1 MATEGG
7 KTSEP
12 ENNNKKPKTS
22 GSQDSQPSPLALLA
36 ATCSKI
42 GTPGENQATGQQQ
55 IIIDPSQGLVQLQN
69 QPQQLELVT
78 TQLAG
83 NAWQLVA
90 STPPA
95 SKENNVSQPA
105 SSSSSSSSSNNGSAS
120 PTKTKSGNSSTPGQ
134 FQVIQVQNPSGSVQ
148 YQVIPQL
155 QTVEGQQI
163 QINPTSSS
171 SLQDLQGQIQ
181 LISAGNNQAIL
192 TAANRTASGNILAQN
207 LANQTVPVQ
216 IRPGVSIPLQLQTLP
231 GTQAQVVTTLPINI
245 GGVTLALPVINNVA
259 AGGGTGQ
266 VGQPAT
272 TTDSGTS
279 NGSQLVSTPTTTT
292 ASASTM
298 PESPSS
304 TTCTTTASTSL
315 TSSDTLVSSADT
327 GQYASTSA
335 SNSERTIEESQTPAA
350 TESEA
355 QSSSQLQSNG
365 LQNTQ
370 DQSNSLQQVQIVGQ
384 PILQQIQIQ
393 QPQQQIIQ
401 AIPPQ
406 SFQLQSGQTIQT
418 IQQQPLQNVQLQA
431 VNPTQV
437 LIRAPT
443 LTPSGQISW
452 QTVQVQNIQ
461 SLSNLQVQNAGLSQ
475 QLTITPV
482 SSSGGT
488 TLAQIAPVA
497 VAGAPITLNTAQ
509 LASVPNLQTVSV
521 ANLGAAGVQVQGV
534 PVTITSVAGQQQGQ
548 DGVKVQQATIA
559 PVTVAVGG
567 IANATIG
574 AVSPDQL
581 TQVHLQQGQQ
591 ASDQEVQPGK
601 RLRRVACSCPNCREG
616 EGRGSNE
623 PGKKKQHICHIEGC
637 GKVYG
642 KTSHLRAHLRWHTG
656 ERPFVCNWMF
666 CGKRFTRS
674 DELQRHRR
682 THTVDIIFVLLPFK
696 DRSYHECKVLKEKE
710 NFNEILQI
718 QFLKKNLKQTYKE
731 EGKISDMD
739 KLEPIDFLLVKRD
752 LNAQNVPKGLCGVT
766 ISLNMSKRTRIR
778 KVVGQLLPLLPRE
791 NWTHLLQRCLAPQEL
806 SQLQPFLKIPTQQLL
821 MFQPTWK
828 NSEKLPI
835 TETSSAALKFTRTF
849 ENLEVGWSSGL
860 QSRKS
865 CFHSWLL

>member
-1 MATEGG
+1 MSDQKKEEEDEVPPTAAVAGAAAGAAMAPEAG

-12 ENNNKKPKTS
+12 ENNNKKAKAA

-42 GTPGENQATGQQQ
+42 GTPGENQASGQQQ

-83 NAWQLVA
+83 NAWQLVTA
-90 STPPA
+90 TPPS
-95 SKENNVSQPA
+95 SKENNVSQAASSSA
-105 SSSSSSSSSNNGSAS
+105 SSSSSTNEGSS
-120 PTKTKSGNSSTPGQ
+120 PTKAKPGQPSASGQ
-134 FQVIQVQNPSGSVQ
+134 FQVIQVQNPGGNVQ

-155 QTVEGQQI
+155 QAVEGQQI
-163 QINPTSSS
+163 QINPGGAA

-181 LISAGNNQAIL
+181 LIPAGNNQAIL

-216 IRPGVSIPLQLQTLP
+216 IRPGVSIPLQLQTIP

-259 AGGGTGQ
+259 AGGGPGQ
-266 VGQPAT
+266 IGQSAA
-272 TTDSGTS
+272 DGGTS
-279 NGSQLVSTPTTTT
+279 NGNQLVSTPTPTPPTTT
-292 ASASTM
+292 ASASSAM

-304 TTCTTTASTSL
+304 SSTTCTSTASTTL
-315 TSSDTLVSSADT
+315 TSSDPLVSSVDA
-327 GQYASTSA
+327 GQYVSA
-335 SNSERTIEESQTPAA
+335 SAAAGASERALEESQTPAPEA
-350 TESEA
+350 EA
-355 QSSSQLQSNG
+355 QNSGQLQPNG
-365 LQNTQ
+365 LQNAPQ
-370 DQSNSLQQVQIVGQ
+370 QEQASSLQQVQIVGQ

-406 SFQLQSGQTIQT
+406 SFQLQSGQTLQT

-431 VNPTQV
+431 VSPTQV

-461 SLSNLQVQNAGLSQ
+461 SLPNLQVQNAGLPQ

-488 TLAQIAPVA
+488 ALAQIAPVA

-567 IANATIG
+567 LANATLG
-574 AVSPDQL
+574 AVSPDQI
-581 TQVHLQQGQQ
+581 TQLQQAQQ
-591 ASDQEVQPGK
+591 TSDQEVQPGK

-616 EGRGSNE
+616 EGRGTNE

-656 ERPFVCNWMF
+656 ERPFVCNWIF

-682 THTVDIIFVLLPFK
+682 THTGEKRF
-696 DRSYHECKVLKEKE
+696 ECPE
-710 NFNEILQI
+710 
-718 QFLKKNLKQTYKE
+718 
-731 EGKISDMD
+731 
-739 KLEPIDFLLVKRD
+739 
-752 LNAQNVPKGLCGVT
+752 C
-766 ISLNMSKRTRIR
+766 SKRFMRSDHLSKHVKTHQNKKGGGTALAIVTSGELDASVTEVLGSPRI
-778 KVVGQLLPLLPRE
+778 VTV
-791 NWTHLLQRCLAPQEL
+791 ASI
-806 SQLQPFLKIPTQQLL
+806 SQDSNPATPNVSTNMEEF
-821 MFQPTWK
+821 
-828 NSEKLPI
+828 
-835 TETSSAALKFTRTF
+835 
-849 ENLEVGWSSGL
+849 
-860 QSRKS
+860 
-865 CFHSWLL
+865 

>member
-83 NAWQLVA
+83 NTWQLVA

-120 PTKTKSGNSSTPGQ
+120 PTKTKSGNSSTPSQ

-245 GGVTLALPVINNVA
+245 GGVTLALPVINNVT
-259 AGGGTGQ
+259 AGGGSGQ

-304 TTCTTTASTSL
+304 STTCTTTASTSL

-335 SNSERTIEESQTPAA
+335 SSSERTIEESQTPAA

-365 LQNTQ
+365 IQNTQ

-534 PVTITSVAGQQQGQ
+534 PVTITSVAEAVMNQEKRNSISVILKDVEKFMAKHLTYEHIFAGILEKDLLYAIGCFVARDSQGVMSFR
-548 DGVKVQQATIA
+548 D
-559 PVTVAVGG
+559 
-567 IANATIG
+567 
-574 AVSPDQL
+574 
-581 TQVHLQQGQQ
+581 
-591 ASDQEVQPGK
+591 
-601 RLRRVACSCPNCREG
+601 
-616 EGRGSNE
+616 
-623 PGKKKQHICHIEGC
+623 IE
-637 GKVYG
+637 
-642 KTSHLRAHLRWHTG
+642 
-656 ERPFVCNWMF
+656 
-666 CGKRFTRS
+666 
-674 DELQRHRR
+674 
-682 THTVDIIFVLLPFK
+682 
-696 DRSYHECKVLKEKE
+696 
-710 NFNEILQI
+710 
-718 QFLKKNLKQTYKE
+718 
-731 EGKISDMD
+731 
-739 KLEPIDFLLVKRD
+739 EPIQVKRD
-752 LNAQNVPKGLCGVT
+752 LNAQNVPKGLCGVI
-766 ISLNMSKRTRIR
+766 ISPNMSKRTRIR

-806 SQLQPFLKIPTQQLL
+806 SQLQPFLKIQTQQLP

-828 NSEKLPI
+828 NSEKLFI
-835 TETSSAALKFTRTF
+835 TETSSAALKFTH
-849 ENLEVGWSSGL
+849 L
-860 QSRKS
+860 
-865 CFHSWLL
+865 

>member
-1 MATEGG
+1 MELNPGPVVEVAQSPAHLTTTGSPADQKKEETMPTEGE
-7 KTSEP
+7 KSP
-12 ENNNKKPKTS
+12 EAENNNNNNKKGKTG

-42 GTPGENQATGQQQ
+42 GTPGENQGTGQQQ
-55 IIIDPSQGLVQLQN
+55 IIIDPNQGLVQLQN

-90 STPPA
+90 ATPSA
-95 SKENNVSQPA
+95 SKENNVPQQGSSVA
-105 SSSSSSSSSNNGSAS
+105 SSAASPSSSNNGSTS
-120 PTKTKSGNSSTPGQ
+120 PTKTKSSNSSTTTPGQ

-148 YQVIPQL
+148 YQVIPQI
-155 QTVEGQQI
+155 QTTEG
-163 QINPTSSS
+163 QINPSSATG
-171 SLQDLQGQIQ
+171 LQDIQGQIQ
-181 LISAGNNQAIL
+181 LIPAGNNQAIL
-192 TAANRTASGNILAQN
+192 TTANRTASGNVIAQN

-216 IRPGVSIPLQLQTLP
+216 IRPGVSIPLQLQTIP

-259 AGGGTGQ
+259 TGGSSGQ
-266 VGQPAT
+266 VGQST
-272 TTDSGTS
+272 ESGVS
-279 NGSQLVSTPTTTT
+279 NGNQLASTPVTS
-292 ASASTM
+292 ASGSTM

-304 TTCTTTASTSL
+304 SSTATTTASTSL
-315 TSSDTLVSSADT
+315 TSSDTLVSSAET
-327 GQYASTSA
+327 GQYTSTAGS
-335 SNSERTIEESQTPAA
+335 SSEQA
-350 TESEA
+350 TEEPQTTATDSEA

-365 LQNTQ
+365 LQNVQ
-370 DQSNSLQQVQIVGQ
+370 DQSGSLQQVQIVGQ

-431 VNPTQV
+431 VSPTQV

-452 QTVQVQNIQ
+452 QTVQVQNLQ
-461 SLSNLQVQNAGLSQ
+461 SLSNLQVQNTGLPQ

-488 TLAQIAPVA
+488 TIAQIAPVA
-497 VAGAPITLNTAQ
+497 VAGTPITLNAAQ

-521 ANLGAAGVQVQGV
+521 ANLSAAGVQVQGV
-534 PVTITSVAGQQQGQ
+534 PVTITSVAVSHKDNSLRKICQFLMFQMKLDLGQQQGQ

-567 IANATIG
+567 IANAAIG
-574 AVSPDQL
+574 AVSPDQI
-581 TQVHLQQGQQ
+581 TQVQLQQAQQ

-656 ERPFVCNWMF
+656 E
-666 CGKRFTRS
+666 KRFECPECSKRFMRS
-674 DELQRHRR
+674 DHLSKHVKTHQNKKGGGTALAIVTSGELDSSVTEVLGSPRIV
-682 THTVDIIFVLLPFK
+682 TVAAISQDSNPATPNV
-696 DRSYHECKVLKEKE
+696 ST
-710 NFNEILQI
+710 NM
-718 QFLKKNLKQTYKE
+718 E
-731 EGKISDMD
+731 E
-739 KLEPIDFLLVKRD
+739 F
-752 LNAQNVPKGLCGVT
+752 
-766 ISLNMSKRTRIR
+766 
-778 KVVGQLLPLLPRE
+778 
-791 NWTHLLQRCLAPQEL
+791 
-806 SQLQPFLKIPTQQLL
+806 
-821 MFQPTWK
+821 
-828 NSEKLPI
+828 
-835 TETSSAALKFTRTF
+835 
-849 ENLEVGWSSGL
+849 
-860 QSRKS
+860 
-865 CFHSWLL
+865 

>member
-1 MATEGG
+1 MSDQKKEEEEEAAAAAAAAAMAAEGG

-83 NAWQLVA
+83 NTWQLVA
-90 STPPA
+90 STPA

-266 VGQPAT
+266 VGQPPT

-292 ASASTM
+292 AASTM
-298 PESPSS
+298 PESPSSS

-335 SNSERTIEESQTPAA
+335 SSSERTIEESQTPAA

-365 LQNTQ
+365 IQNAQ
-370 DQSNSLQQVQIVGQ
+370 EQSNSLQQVQIVGQ

-534 PVTITSVAGQQQGQ
+534 PVTITSVAEAVMNQEKRNSISVILKDVEKFMAKHLTCEHIFAGILEKDHLCATGCFVAKDSQGVMSFRDIEEPIQ
-548 DGVKVQQATIA
+548 KG
-559 PVTVAVGG
+559 
-567 IANATIG
+567 
-574 AVSPDQL
+574 
-581 TQVHLQQGQQ
+581 
-591 ASDQEVQPGK
+591 
-601 RLRRVACSCPNCREG
+601 RRHRNIR
-616 EGRGSNE
+616 
-623 PGKKKQHICHIEGC
+623 
-637 GKVYG
+637 
-642 KTSHLRAHLRWHTG
+642 
-656 ERPFVCNWMF
+656 ERPC
-666 CGKRFTRS
+666 
-674 DELQRHRR
+674 E
-682 THTVDIIFVLLPFK
+682 
-696 DRSYHECKVLKEKE
+696 DRGRDSRDAATSQQMPRIATS
-710 NFNEILQI
+710 FQ
-718 QFLKKNLKQTYKE
+718 
-731 EGKISDMD
+731 
-739 KLEPIDFLLVKRD
+739 KLE
-752 LNAQNVPKGLCGVT
+752 
-766 ISLNMSKRTRIR
+766 
-778 KVVGQLLPLLPRE
+778 
-791 NWTHLLQRCLAPQEL
+791 
-806 SQLQPFLKIPTQQLL
+806 
-821 MFQPTWK
+821 
-828 NSEKLPI
+828 
-835 TETSSAALKFTRTF
+835 
-849 ENLEVGWSSGL
+849 
-860 QSRKS
+860 
-865 CFHSWLL
+865 

>member
-1 MATEGG
+1 MSDQKKEEEEEAAAAMATEGG
-7 KTSEP
+7 KASEA

-42 GTPGENQATGQQQ
+42 GTPGENQAPGQQQ

-69 QPQQLELVT
+69 PPPQLELVT

-120 PTKTKSGNSSTPGQ
+120 PTKTKSGSSATPGQ
-134 FQVIQVQNPSGSVQ
+134 FQVIQVQNPGGSVQ

-163 QINPTSSS
+163 QINPASSS

-245 GGVTLALPVINNVA
+245 GGVTLALPVINNVT
-259 AGGGTGQ
+259 AGGGGAPGQ

-272 TTDSGTS
+272 TTADSGTS
-279 NGSQLVSTPTTTT
+279 NGNQLASTPTPTTTT
-292 ASASTM
+292 TTTSASASTM
-298 PESPSS
+298 PESPSSS

-335 SNSERTIEESQTPAA
+335 SSSERTVEESQPAA
-350 TESEA
+350 AESEA
-355 QSSSQLQSNG
+355 QSSSQLQPNG
-365 LQNTQ
+365 VQNAQ
-370 DQSNSLQQVQIVGQ
+370 DQAGSLQQVQLVGQ

-393 QPQQQIIQ
+393 QPQQQLLQ

-406 SFQLQSGQTIQT
+406 SFQLQSGQTLQA

-452 QTVQVQNIQ
+452 QTVQVQNLQ

-581 TQVHLQQGQQ
+581 TQVHLQQGQP

-682 THTVDIIFVLLPFK
+682 THTGEKRF
-696 DRSYHECKVLKEKE
+696 ECPE
-710 NFNEILQI
+710 
-718 QFLKKNLKQTYKE
+718 
-731 EGKISDMD
+731 
-739 KLEPIDFLLVKRD
+739 
-752 LNAQNVPKGLCGVT
+752 C
-766 ISLNMSKRTRIR
+766 SKRFMRSDHLSKHVKTHQNKKGGGTALAIVTSGELDSSVTEVLGSPRI
-778 KVVGQLLPLLPRE
+778 VTV
-791 NWTHLLQRCLAPQEL
+791 AAI
-806 SQLQPFLKIPTQQLL
+806 SQDSNPATPNVSTNMEEF
-821 MFQPTWK
+821 
-828 NSEKLPI
+828 
-835 TETSSAALKFTRTF
+835 
-849 ENLEVGWSSGL
+849 
-860 QSRKS
+860 
-865 CFHSWLL
+865 

>member
-12 ENNNKKPKTS
+12 ENNNKKTKTS

-90 STPPA
+90 STPA
-95 SKENNVSQPA
+95 SKENNISQPA

-134 FQVIQVQNPSGSVQ
+134 FQVIQVQNPGGSVQ

-279 NGSQLVSTPTTTT
+279 NGSQLISTPTTTT
-292 ASASTM
+292 ASSSTM
-298 PESPSS
+298 PESPSSS

-335 SNSERTIEESQTPAA
+335 NNSERTIEESQTPAA

-365 LQNTQ
+365 IQNTQ

-534 PVTITSVAGQQQGQ
+534 PVTITSVAGGPLVLERTHSSLLSILGELAVCPLVHQAFQKPPAQRRLSKGLVREQTDSQLLRFRSPLLMVHSRITAMAQTLSSRRRWRRKLSIPPVQSATPSPAPCASRWPNRQQQGQ

-567 IANATIG
+567 IANATI
-574 AVSPDQL
+574 
-581 TQVHLQQGQQ
+581 
-591 ASDQEVQPGK
+591 
-601 RLRRVACSCPNCREG
+601 
-616 EGRGSNE
+616 
-623 PGKKKQHICHIEGC
+623 
-637 GKVYG
+637 
-642 KTSHLRAHLRWHTG
+642 
-656 ERPFVCNWMF
+656 
-666 CGKRFTRS
+666 
-674 DELQRHRR
+674 
-682 THTVDIIFVLLPFK
+682 
-696 DRSYHECKVLKEKE
+696 
-710 NFNEILQI
+710 
-718 QFLKKNLKQTYKE
+718 
-731 EGKISDMD
+731 
-739 KLEPIDFLLVKRD
+739 
-752 LNAQNVPKGLCGVT
+752 
-766 ISLNMSKRTRIR
+766 
-778 KVVGQLLPLLPRE
+778 
-791 NWTHLLQRCLAPQEL
+791 
-806 SQLQPFLKIPTQQLL
+806 
-821 MFQPTWK
+821 
-828 NSEKLPI
+828 
-835 TETSSAALKFTRTF
+835 
-849 ENLEVGWSSGL
+849 
-860 QSRKS
+860 
-865 CFHSWLL
+865 

>member
-1 MATEGG
+1 
-7 KTSEP
+7 
-12 ENNNKKPKTS
+12 
-22 GSQDSQPSPLALLA
+22 
-36 ATCSKI
+36 
-42 GTPGENQATGQQQ
+42 
-55 IIIDPSQGLVQLQN
+55 
-69 QPQQLELVT
+69 
-78 TQLAG
+78 
-83 NAWQLVA
+83 
-90 STPPA
+90 
-95 SKENNVSQPA
+95 
-105 SSSSSSSSSNNGSAS
+105 
-120 PTKTKSGNSSTPGQ
+120 
-134 FQVIQVQNPSGSVQ
+134 
-148 YQVIPQL
+148 
-155 QTVEGQQI
+155 
-163 QINPTSSS
+163 
-171 SLQDLQGQIQ
+171 
-181 LISAGNNQAIL
+181 
-192 TAANRTASGNILAQN
+192 
-207 LANQTVPVQ
+207 
-216 IRPGVSIPLQLQTLP
+216 
-231 GTQAQVVTTLPINI
+231 
-245 GGVTLALPVINNVA
+245 
-259 AGGGTGQ
+259 
-266 VGQPAT
+266 
-272 TTDSGTS
+272 
-279 NGSQLVSTPTTTT
+279 
-292 ASASTM
+292 M
-298 PESPSS
+298 PESPSSS

-335 SNSERTIEESQTPAA
+335 SSSERTIEEPQTPAA

-365 LQNTQ
+365 IQNAQ

-591 ASDQEVQPGK
+591 TSDAEVQPGK

-616 EGRGSNE
+616 EGRGSSE
-623 PGKKKQHICHIEGC
+623 PGKKKQHVCHIEGC

-656 ERPFVCNWMF
+656 ERPFICNWMF

-682 THTVDIIFVLLPFK
+682 THTGEKRF
-696 DRSYHECKVLKEKE
+696 ECPE
-710 NFNEILQI
+710 
-718 QFLKKNLKQTYKE
+718 
-731 EGKISDMD
+731 
-739 KLEPIDFLLVKRD
+739 
-752 LNAQNVPKGLCGVT
+752 C
-766 ISLNMSKRTRIR
+766 SKRFMRSDHLSKHVKTHQNKKGGGTALAIVTSGELDSSVTEVLGSPRI
-778 KVVGQLLPLLPRE
+778 VTV
-791 NWTHLLQRCLAPQEL
+791 AAI
-806 SQLQPFLKIPTQQLL
+806 SQDSNPATPNVSTNMEEF
-821 MFQPTWK
+821 
-828 NSEKLPI
+828 
-835 TETSSAALKFTRTF
+835 
-849 ENLEVGWSSGL
+849 
-860 QSRKS
+860 
-865 CFHSWLL
+865 

>member
-1 MATEGG
+1 MSDQKKEEEEEAAAAMATEGG

-12 ENNNKKPKTS
+12 ENNNKKTKTS

-95 SKENNVSQPA
+95 SKENSVSQPA
-105 SSSSSSSSSNNGSAS
+105 SSSSSSSSSNNGSSS
-120 PTKTKSGNSSTPGQ
+120 PTKTKSGNPATPNQ

-155 QTVEGQQI
+155 QAVEGQQI

-245 GGVTLALPVINNVA
+245 GGVTLALPVINNVT
-259 AGGGTGQ
+259 AGGGVGQ

-272 TTDSGTS
+272 TDSGTA
-279 NGSQLVSTPTTTT
+279 NGSQLASPPTTST

-304 TTCTTTASTSL
+304 STACTTTASASL

-335 SNSERTIEESQTPAA
+335 SSSERTVEEPQTPAA
-350 TESEA
+350 PESEA
-355 QSSSQLQSNG
+355 QSSSQLQANG
-365 LQNTQ
+365 IQNAQ
-370 DQSNSLQQVQIVGQ
+370 DQASSLQQVQLVGQ
-384 PILQQIQIQ
+384 PLLQQIQIQ
-393 QPQQQIIQ
+393 QPQPQIIQ
-401 AIPPQ
+401 ALPPQ
-406 SFQLQSGQTIQT
+406 SLQLQSGQTIQT

-534 PVTITSVAGQQQGQ
+534 PVTITSVAGAAVSQERRSSTC
-548 DGVKVQQATIA
+548 ATSK
-559 PVTVAVGG
+559 AVGKCTARPLTSEHIFAG
-567 IANATIG
+567 TLEKGLSYATGCSAAKDSPG
-574 AVSPDQL
+574 AMSFRDTEGP
-581 TQVHLQQGQQ
+581 TQ
-591 ASDQEVQPGK
+591 
-601 RLRRVACSCPNCREG
+601 
-616 EGRGSNE
+616 
-623 PGKKKQHICHIEGC
+623 
-637 GKVYG
+637 
-642 KTSHLRAHLRWHTG
+642 
-656 ERPFVCNWMF
+656 
-666 CGKRFTRS
+666 
-674 DELQRHRR
+674 
-682 THTVDIIFVLLPFK
+682 
-696 DRSYHECKVLKEKE
+696 
-710 NFNEILQI
+710 
-718 QFLKKNLKQTYKE
+718 
-731 EGKISDMD
+731 
-739 KLEPIDFLLVKRD
+739 VKRD
-752 LNAQNVPKGLCGVT
+752 LSAQNAPRGSCGAT
-766 ISLNMSKRTRIR
+766 TFPSTSKLTRIR
-778 KVVGQLLPLLPRE
+778 R
-791 NWTHLLQRCLAPQEL
+791 
-806 SQLQPFLKIPTQQLL
+806 
-821 MFQPTWK
+821 
-828 NSEKLPI
+828 
-835 TETSSAALKFTRTF
+835 
-849 ENLEVGWSSGL
+849 EVGRPL
-860 QSRKS
+860 P
-865 CFHSWLL
+865 

>member
-1 MATEGG
+1 M
-7 KTSEP
+7 
-12 ENNNKKPKTS
+12 
-22 GSQDSQPSPLALLA
+22 
-36 ATCSKI
+36 
-42 GTPGENQATGQQQ
+42 
-55 IIIDPSQGLVQLQN
+55 QLQN

-120 PTKTKSGNSSTPGQ
+120 PTKTKSGNSSSPGQ

-245 GGVTLALPVINNVA
+245 GGVTLALPVINSVA

-266 VGQPAT
+266 VGQSAP
-272 TTDSGTS
+272 TTDGGTS
-279 NGSQLVSTPTTTT
+279 NGSQLVPTPTTT

-304 TTCTTTASTSL
+304 STACTTTASTSL
-315 TSSDTLVSSADT
+315 SSSDTLVSSADT

-335 SNSERTIEESQTPAA
+335 SSSERTIEDSQTPAA

-365 LQNTQ
+365 IQNTQ

-534 PVTITSVAGQQQGQ
+534 PVTITSVAGMST
-548 DGVKVQQATIA
+548 AIFSLWLL
-559 PVTVAVGG
+559 TVGYCF
-567 IANATIG
+567 
-574 AVSPDQL
+574 SLL
-581 TQVHLQQGQQ
+581 TQ
-591 ASDQEVQPGK
+591 
-601 RLRRVACSCPNCREG
+601 
-616 EGRGSNE
+616 
-623 PGKKKQHICHIEGC
+623 I
-637 GKVYG
+637 
-642 KTSHLRAHLRWHTG
+642 
-656 ERPFVCNWMF
+656 
-666 CGKRFTRS
+666 
-674 DELQRHRR
+674 
-682 THTVDIIFVLLPFK
+682 
-696 DRSYHECKVLKEKE
+696 
-710 NFNEILQI
+710 
-718 QFLKKNLKQTYKE
+718 
-731 EGKISDMD
+731 
-739 KLEPIDFLLVKRD
+739 
-752 LNAQNVPKGLCGVT
+752 
-766 ISLNMSKRTRIR
+766 
-778 KVVGQLLPLLPRE
+778 
-791 NWTHLLQRCLAPQEL
+791 
-806 SQLQPFLKIPTQQLL
+806 
-821 MFQPTWK
+821 
-828 NSEKLPI
+828 
-835 TETSSAALKFTRTF
+835 
-849 ENLEVGWSSGL
+849 
-860 QSRKS
+860 
-865 CFHSWLL
+865 

>member
-105 SSSSSSSSSNNGSAS
+105 SSSSSSSSSNNGSSS
-120 PTKTKSGNSSTPGQ
+120 PTKTKSGNPSTPNQ

-245 GGVTLALPVINNVA
+245 GGVTLALPVINNVT

-266 VGQPAT
+266 VGQPTT

-279 NGSQLVSTPTTTT
+279 NGNQLVSTPTTST
-292 ASASTM
+292 APASTM
-298 PESPSS
+298 PESPSSS
-304 TTCTTTASTSL
+304 TTCTTTASTTL

-335 SNSERTIEESQTPAA
+335 SSSERTIEEPQTPAA

-365 LQNTQ
+365 IQNAQ

-534 PVTITSVAGQQQGQ
+534 PVTITSVAG
-548 DGVKVQQATIA
+548 KLHLFN
-559 PVTVAVGG
+559 PLLGG
-567 IANATIG
+567 ISNRVIAQGYLLGLI
-574 AVSPDQL
+574 
-581 TQVHLQQGQQ
+581 HL
-591 ASDQEVQPGK
+591 
-601 RLRRVACSCPNCREG
+601 
-616 EGRGSNE
+616 
-623 PGKKKQHICHIEGC
+623 
-637 GKVYG
+637 
-642 KTSHLRAHLRWHTG
+642 
-656 ERPFVCNWMF
+656 
-666 CGKRFTRS
+666 
-674 DELQRHRR
+674 
-682 THTVDIIFVLLPFK
+682 
-696 DRSYHECKVLKEKE
+696 
-710 NFNEILQI
+710 
-718 QFLKKNLKQTYKE
+718 
-731 EGKISDMD
+731 
-739 KLEPIDFLLVKRD
+739 
-752 LNAQNVPKGLCGVT
+752 
-766 ISLNMSKRTRIR
+766 
-778 KVVGQLLPLLPRE
+778 
-791 NWTHLLQRCLAPQEL
+791 
-806 SQLQPFLKIPTQQLL
+806 
-821 MFQPTWK
+821 
-828 NSEKLPI
+828 
-835 TETSSAALKFTRTF
+835 
-849 ENLEVGWSSGL
+849 
-860 QSRKS
+860 
-865 CFHSWLL
+865 

>member
-1 MATEGG
+1 MSDQKKEEAMPTEGE
-7 KTSEP
+7 KSP
-12 ENNNKKPKTS
+12 EAENNNNKKSKTG

-90 STPPA
+90 AAPPA
-95 SKENNVSQPA
+95 SKENNVTQQGSSIA
-105 SSSSSSSSSNNGSAS
+105 SSTTSPSSSNNGNTS
-120 PTKTKSGNSSTPGQ
+120 PSKTKSSNSSATNPGQ

-148 YQVIPQL
+148 YQVIPQI
-155 QTVEGQQI
+155 QTTEGQQI
-163 QINPTSSS
+163 QINPANASA
-171 SLQDLQGQIQ
+171 LQDLQGQIQ
-181 LISAGNNQAIL
+181 LIPAGNNQAIL
-192 TAANRTASGNILAQN
+192 TTANRTTSGNIIAQN
-207 LANQTVPVQ
+207 LGNQTVPVQ
-216 IRPGVSIPLQLQTLP
+216 IRPGVSIPLQLQTIS
-231 GTQAQVVTTLPINI
+231 GAQAQVVTTLPINI

-259 AGGGTGQ
+259 AGGGSGQ
-266 VGQPAT
+266 VGLP
-272 TTDSGTS
+272 TDSTVS
-279 NGSQLVSTPTTTT
+279 NGNQLVSTPVTT
-292 ASASTM
+292 ASVNTM
-298 PESPSS
+298 PESPS
-304 TTCTTTASTSL
+304 TCTTTASTSL
-315 TSSDTLVSSADT
+315 TSSDTLVSSAEA
-327 GQYASTSA
+327 GQYASTAGS
-335 SNSERTIEESQTPAA
+335 SSEHTPEEPQTTAP
-350 TESEA
+350 ESEA
-355 QSSSQLQSNG
+355 QSSSQLQPNG
-365 LQNTQ
+365 LQNVQ
-370 DQSNSLQQVQIVGQ
+370 DQSSSLQQVQIVGQ

-431 VNPTQV
+431 VSPTQV

-452 QTVQVQNIQ
+452 QTVQVQNLQ
-461 SLSNLQVQNAGLSQ
+461 SLSNLQVQNAGLPQ

-482 SSSGGT
+482 SSSGGAT
-488 TLAQIAPVA
+488 IAQIAPVA
-497 VAGAPITLNTAQ
+497 VAGTPITLNAAQ

-521 ANLGAAGVQVQGV
+521 ASLSAAGVQVQGV

-548 DGVKVQQATIA
+548 DGGVKATIA

-567 IANATIG
+567 IANAAIG
-574 AVSPDQL
+574 AVSPDQI
-581 TQVHLQQGQQ
+581 TQVQLQQAQQ

-682 THTVDIIFVLLPFK
+682 THTGEKRFECPECSKRFMRSDHLSKHVKTHQNKKGGGTALAIVTSGELDSSVTEVLGSP
-696 DRSYHECKVLKEKE
+696 RIV
-710 NFNEILQI
+710 
-718 QFLKKNLKQTYKE
+718 TVAA
-731 EGKISDMD
+731 ISQDSN
-739 KLEPIDFLLVKRD
+739 P
-752 LNAQNVPKGLCGVT
+752 ATPNVPT
-766 ISLNMSKRTRIR
+766 NM
-778 KVVGQLLPLLPRE
+778 E
-791 NWTHLLQRCLAPQEL
+791 E
-806 SQLQPFLKIPTQQLL
+806 F
-821 MFQPTWK
+821 
-828 NSEKLPI
+828 
-835 TETSSAALKFTRTF
+835 
-849 ENLEVGWSSGL
+849 
-860 QSRKS
+860 
-865 CFHSWLL
+865 

>member
-1 MATEGG
+1 M
-7 KTSEP
+7 
-12 ENNNKKPKTS
+12 
-22 GSQDSQPSPLALLA
+22 
-36 ATCSKI
+36 
-42 GTPGENQATGQQQ
+42 
-55 IIIDPSQGLVQLQN
+55 
-69 QPQQLELVT
+69 T

-105 SSSSSSSSSNNGSAS
+105 SSSSSSSSSNNGSSS
-120 PTKTKSGNSSTPGQ
+120 PTKTKSGNSSTPNQ

-245 GGVTLALPVINNVA
+245 GGVTLALPVINNVT

-266 VGQPAT
+266 VGQPTT

-279 NGSQLVSTPTTTT
+279 NGNQLASTPTTTTT

-298 PESPSS
+298 PESPSSS

-335 SNSERTIEESQTPAA
+335 SSSERTIEESQTPAA
-350 TESEA
+350 AESEA
-355 QSSSQLQSNG
+355 QSSSQLQPNG
-365 LQNTQ
+365 IQNAQ

-534 PVTITSVAGQQQGQ
+534 PVTITSVAGKQHLFFLICCQQGL
-548 DGVKVQQATIA
+548 
-559 PVTVAVGG
+559 VTVTALG
-567 IANATIG
+567 
-574 AVSPDQL
+574 SL
-581 TQVHLQQGQQ
+581 
-591 ASDQEVQPGK
+591 SD
-601 RLRRVACSCPNCREG
+601 L
-616 EGRGSNE
+616 
-623 PGKKKQHICHIEGC
+623 I
-637 GKVYG
+637 
-642 KTSHLRAHLRWHTG
+642 HLRGTQTG
-656 ERPFVCNWMF
+656 EE
-666 CGKRFTRS
+666 S
-674 DELQRHRR
+674 
-682 THTVDIIFVLLPFK
+682 
-696 DRSYHECKVLKEKE
+696 
-710 NFNEILQI
+710 
-718 QFLKKNLKQTYKE
+718 
-731 EGKISDMD
+731 
-739 KLEPIDFLLVKRD
+739 KL
-752 LNAQNVPKGLCGVT
+752 N
-766 ISLNMSKRTRIR
+766 
-778 KVVGQLLPLLPRE
+778 
-791 NWTHLLQRCLAPQEL
+791 HH
-806 SQLQPFLKIPTQQLL
+806 
-821 MFQPTWK
+821 
-828 NSEKLPI
+828 
-835 TETSSAALKFTRTF
+835 TSSH
-849 ENLEVGWSSGL
+849 V
-860 QSRKS
+860 
-865 CFHSWLL
+865 

>member
-1 MATEGG
+1 MSDQKKEEEEEAAAAAAAAAAMATEGG

-83 NAWQLVA
+83 NTWQLVA

-120 PTKTKSGNSSTPGQ
+120 PTKTKSGNSSAPGQ

-163 QINPTSSS
+163 QINPASSS

-245 GGVTLALPVINNVA
+245 GGVTLALPVINNVT

-304 TTCTTTASTSL
+304 STTCTTTASTSL

-335 SNSERTIEESQTPAA
+335 SSSERTIEESQTPAA

-365 LQNTQ
+365 IQNTQ

-534 PVTITSVAGQQQGQ
+534 PVTITSVAE
-548 DGVKVQQATIA
+548 
-559 PVTVAVGG
+559 AVM
-567 IANATIG
+567 N
-574 AVSPDQL
+574 
-581 TQVHLQQGQQ
+581 
-591 ASDQEVQPGK
+591 QEK
-601 RLRRVACSCPNCREG
+601 RNS
-616 EGRGSNE
+616 
-623 PGKKKQHICHIEGC
+623 
-637 GKVYG
+637 
-642 KTSHLRAHLRWHTG
+642 
-656 ERPFVCNWMF
+656 
-666 CGKRFTRS
+666 
-674 DELQRHRR
+674 
-682 THTVDIIFVLLPFK
+682 IFVILKDVEKFMAKHLTYEHIFAGILEKDLLYATGCFVAK
-696 DRSYHECKVLKEKE
+696 DSQGVMNSRDIE
-710 NFNEILQI
+710 
-718 QFLKKNLKQTYKE
+718 
-731 EGKISDMD
+731 
-739 KLEPIDFLLVKRD
+739 EPIQVKRG
-752 LNAQNVPKGLCGVT
+752 LNARNVLKGLCGVI
-766 ISLNMSKRTRIR
+766 ISPNMSKRTRIR

-806 SQLQPFLKIPTQQLL
+806 SQLQPFLKIQTQQLP

-828 NSEKLPI
+828 NSEKLFI
-835 TETSSAALKFTRTF
+835 TETSSAALKFTH
-849 ENLEVGWSSGL
+849 L
-860 QSRKS
+860 
-865 CFHSWLL
+865 